1 MADTSVTSTTSPTR
15 SFESTLRLYSEHR
28 FVLDLSGKGRQDFR
42 LWEILLAGAIPVIE
56 HFDEHDEL
64 LAGLPV
70 VRVTD
75 WSMLTPERLQK
86 EWTRIRRATHAGSL
100 SWTKLYLPFWLHTF
114 VAHIR
119 PSDTGA

>member
-1 MADTSVTSTTSPTR
+1 MIKLTAAGQLPALVTLNR
-15 SFESTLRLYSEHR
+15 SRAS
-28 FVLDLSGKGRQDFR
+28 Q
-42 LWEILLAGAIPVIE
+42 IPVVE

-75 WSMLTPERLQK
+75 WSTLTPERLQK
-86 EWTRIRRATHAGSL
+86 EWTRIRHATHAGSL

-114 VAHIR
+114 VAHMR
-119 PSDTGA
+119 PSDTGT

>member
-1 MADTSVTSTTSPTR
+1 MAPGTTR
-15 SFESTLRLYSEHR
+15 IR
-28 FVLDLSGKGRQDFR
+28 FWPDAS
-42 LWEILLAGAIPVIE
+42 IHTGAIPVIE

-75 WSMLTPERLQK
+75 WSTLTPERLQK

-119 PSDTGA
+119 PSDTGG